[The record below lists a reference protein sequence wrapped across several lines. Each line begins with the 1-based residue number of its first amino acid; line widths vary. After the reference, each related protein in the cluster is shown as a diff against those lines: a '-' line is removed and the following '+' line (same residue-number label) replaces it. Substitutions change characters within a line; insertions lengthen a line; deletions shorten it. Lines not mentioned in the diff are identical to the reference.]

1 MLLSP
6 IHPSVVCLHEAF
18 LKENKIITFKAYSS
32 FHTYA
37 SEINGIAHGGSTILI
52 SSSLPHS
59 QLNLQT
65 SLQAVAIRVTCRKT
79 ITTCSIYLPPSM
91 VFNTNDFYDLLQQ
104 LPPPILITG
113 EFNSR
118 STLWGCTKLDRR
130 GKMVEHILT
139 KHNLCIL
146 KDTSTY
152 THSATGSSSAIDL
165 SICSP
170 EIFWTCNGKLWMICV
185 GVIIIPF

>member
-1 MLLSP
+1 MVP
-6 IHPSVVCLHEAF
+6 QF
-18 LKENKIITFKAYSS
+18 L
-32 FHTYA
+32 
-37 SEINGIAHGGSTILI
+37 IN
-52 SSSLPHS
+52 SSLPHS

-65 SLQAVAIRVTCRKT
+65 SLQAVTIRVTCRKT
-79 ITTCSIYLPPSM
+79 ITVCSICLSPSL

-113 EFNSR
+113 NFNSH

-130 GKMVEHILT
+130 GKMVEDILT

-146 KDTSTY
+146 NDTSTY
-152 THSATGSSSAIDL
+152 THPATGSSLATLAYAVRIF
-165 SICSP
+165 
-170 EIFWTCNGKLWMICV
+170 FWTCNGKLWMTCV